1 MNKKILYFDMDN
13 VLVDFQSGIAQLTQ
27 ENLKEYDGR
36 LDEVPGIFGLMK
48 PLEGALDA
56 FETLSKFYDSYILST
71 GPWKNSSA
79 WSDKNEWVRK
89 YLGQSAHKR
98 LILSHHKNLNMGD
111 YLIDDRTVN
120 GAAQL
125 NANRLRDVM
134 ASYKPSQP
142 DLYGYASGRDGFKDT
157 SMKFT
162 AETIAKYFFS
172 DDGYGKNI
180 ARQFSEL
187 VRGHLYRNRAKK

>member
-13 VLVDFQSGIAQLTQ
+13 VLVDFPSGIVQLTQ

-111 YLIDDRTVN
+111 YLIDDRTAN
-120 GAAQL
+120 GAAQF
-125 NANRLRDVM
+125 N
-134 ASYKPSQP
+134 
-142 DLYGYASGRDGFKDT
+142 GEHIHFGT
-157 SMKFT
+157 EKFPNWKSVLDYL
-162 AETIAKYFFS
+162 I
-172 DDGYGKNI
+172 
-180 ARQFSEL
+180 
-187 VRGHLYRNRAKK
+187 